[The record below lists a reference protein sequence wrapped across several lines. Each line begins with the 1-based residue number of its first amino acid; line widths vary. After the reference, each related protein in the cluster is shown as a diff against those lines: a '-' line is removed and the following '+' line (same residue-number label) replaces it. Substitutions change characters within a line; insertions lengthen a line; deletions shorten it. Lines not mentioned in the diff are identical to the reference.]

1 MPDCVNALLGKPG
14 NTIFKYGKWRTGM
27 KREDFKKE
35 LEVRTRRF
43 AVNVLNALVQL
54 PEIRVFNVLV
64 YQLSKSAT
72 SVGANYREANRAES
86 KDDFIHKIGIVV
98 KEASETVYWLEVIQ
112 EVEFLT
118 PTQKDVFRPHLAEA
132 QELYALFQS
141 VSRSARQ
148 P

>member
-1 MPDCVNALLGKPG
+1 
-14 NTIFKYGKWRTGM
+14 M
-27 KREDFKKE
+27 KREEFKKE

-54 PEIRVFNVLV
+54 PETRVFNGLV

-112 EVEFLT
+112 EVDFLS
-118 PTQKDVFRPHLAEA
+118 PAQKDVFRPHFSEA

-148 P
+148 PQAQEMR

>member
-1 MPDCVNALLGKPG
+1 
-14 NTIFKYGKWRTGM
+14 M

>member
-1 MPDCVNALLGKPG
+1 
-14 NTIFKYGKWRTGM
+14 M
-27 KREDFKKE
+27 KREEFKKE

-43 AVNVLNALVQL
+43 AVNILNALVQL
-54 PEIRVFNVLV
+54 PETRVFNVLV

-72 SVGANYREANRAES
+72 SMGANYREANRAES

-112 EVEFLT
+112 EVEFLS
-118 PTQKDVFRPHLAEA
+118 PAQKNAFRPHLAEA

-141 VSRSARQ
+141 ISRSARQ
-148 P
+148 PQA